1 MAYLCADTYAV
12 PLLLLTVL
20 LVGWFLILAA
30 STTLF
35 ATRPGSQPK
44 PLPKPLPRVSVLIAA
59 RNEEASLA
67 RCLTAIRQLDY
78 PAHLLEVLLGDD
90 ASTDAT
96 SAVAARTMQ
105 GFAGSFRII
114 KINEMLGLARGKA
127 NVLAHLTRAASSNYF
142 FITDADIAVP
152 PTWIHGMLA
161 HAAPGV
167 GTVTGLT
174 LVDGPRLFDKLQG
187 LDWLMSLGLV
197 QVVSDLGRPVTAMG
211 NNMLVTRAAYE
222 AIGGY
227 EALPFS
233 VTEDYALFQAT
244 IQQGFGYRIIFRP
257 EVLAI
262 SLPMRTLGNLLQQRR
277 RWMRGLESLPWNLRG
292 GVLYYT
298 GFYPMLLVLGWLAGP
313 GVAGLVLAGKILLQG
328 TLAYFCYRRAG
339 RRTPLWL
346 MPLAELYNFILTFTL
361 TTYRLLPLSFQWKG
375 RQYK

>member
-1 MAYLCADTYAV
+1 M

-20 LVGWFLILAA
+20 LVGWFLILAT

-44 PLPKPLPRVSVLIAA
+44 PLPEPLPRVSILIAA
-59 RNEEASLA
+59 RNEEAAIA
-67 RCLTAIRQLDY
+67 RCLTAIRQLNY

-96 SAVAARTMQ
+96 SALAARTMQ
-105 GFAGSFRII
+105 GFAGSFSIVPVQ
-114 KINEMLGLARGKA
+114 ETLGLARGKA

-152 PTWIHGMLA
+152 PTWIQGMLA

-167 GTVTGLT
+167 GTITGLT

-244 IQQGFGYRIIFRP
+244 IRQGFGYRIIFRP
-257 EVLAI
+257 EVLAV
-262 SLPMRTLGNLLQQRR
+262 SLPMRTLSNLLQQRR
-277 RWMRGLESLPWNLRG
+277 RWMHGAESLPWSLRG
-292 GVLYYT
+292 GALYYT
-298 GFYPMLLVLGWLAGP
+298 GFYPLLVGLAWVAGP
-313 GVAGLVLAGKILLQG
+313 GPAALVLAVKMLLQG
-328 TLAYFCYRRAG
+328 ALAYFCYRRAG
-339 RRTPLWL
+339 RRAPLWL

-375 RQYK
+375 RRYK

>member
-1 MAYLCADTYAV
+1 MAYLCADNHSV

-20 LVGWFLILAA
+20 LVVWFLILAA

-44 PLPKPLPRVSVLIAA
+44 PLPEPLPHVSILIAA
-59 RNEEASLA
+59 RNEEATLA

-105 GFAGSFRII
+105 GFAGRFRII
-114 KINEMLGLARGKA
+114 QIKETLGLARGKA

-152 PTWIHGMLA
+152 PTWIQGLLA

-167 GTVTGLT
+167 ATVTGLT

-197 QVVSDLGRPVTAMG
+197 QVVSDLRRPVTAMG

-227 EALPFS
+227 VALPFS

-244 IQQGFGYRIIFRP
+244 IRQGFDYRIIFRP

-298 GFYPMLLVLGWLAGP
+298 GFYPMLLVLAWLAGP
-313 GVAGLVLAGKILLQG
+313 SVAGLVLVGKMLLQG
-328 TLAYFCYRRAG
+328 ALAYFCYRRAG
-339 RRTPLWL
+339 RRSPLWL
-346 MPLAELYNFILTFTL
+346 MPLAELYNFVLTFTL